1 MPKYHIEEIEVDEDI
16 DNYWAS
22 LDLNDRNWS
31 IQEEINSRK
40 LLSGMKLLTD
50 EQYTR
55 LKETPQTSGRPIVG
69 AHSYDILCNPLY
81 CQQFVYLSSSIAHRD
96 MFIIDNDLDESNDMV
111 QSDAVRVALNLAYLT
126 EADISNAVF
135 SQKDFYSRVSK
146 KDVEN
151 TDGAFLRDSNQPID
165 KN

>member
-1 MPKYHIEEIEVDEDI
+1 
-16 DNYWAS
+16 
-22 LDLNDRNWS
+22 
-31 IQEEINSRK
+31 
-40 LLSGMKLLTD
+40 
-50 EQYTR
+50 
-55 LKETPQTSGRPIVG
+55 
-69 AHSYDILCNPLY
+69 
-81 CQQFVYLSSSIAHRD
+81 

-151 TDGAFLRDSNQPID
+151 TDGAF
-165 KN
+165 